1 MQSENILFCSTSLSF
16 YATATKQSDKQI
28 MFENF
33 DIEIL
38 NLSQNG

>member
-1 MQSENILFCSTSLSF
+1 MQSENILFYSTSLSF